1 MAHLP
6 FSKSIGREWLLSQV
20 LDGHGY
26 YEVIAASIGY
36 VTRLGDS
43 REAGRKTGED
53 TCLPTQA
60 DLLQSL

>member
-1 MAHLP
+1 M
-6 FSKSIGREWLLSQV
+6 QV

-36 VTRLGDS
+36 VTRLGDC

-53 TCLPTQA
+53 SCLPTQV